1 MNFLSNYKCFLSH
14 AKKLYFMKNHAQYPL
29 LLLVLIAILV
39 SNCGKENGNNEQEA
53 LLLVTNGSAVRE
65 QQKEKLASQSVLVG
79 EWSRT
84 DTPSQIK
91 ITNVLD
97 NGKLEVEYFNP
108 RSIYVSKA
116 YWIENGTILTIY
128 VELQDE
134 NYTGSNYKL
143 NYNSERNV
151 LIGEYFQAVEG
162 VTYPVEFAKTK

>member
-1 MNFLSNYKCFLSH
+1 
-14 AKKLYFMKNHAQYPL
+14 MKNRAHYL
-29 LLLVLIAILV
+29 LRLLLVLLAILF
-39 SNCGKENGNNEQEA
+39 SNCGK
-53 LLLVTNGSAVRE
+53 
-65 QQKEKLASQSVLVG
+65 QKEKSEQAALLFVVDRPEIREEQKGKTAGQRVLIG

-91 ITNVLD
+91 IIDVLD

-151 LIGEYFQAVEG
+151 LIGEYFQAIEG
-162 VTYPVEFAKTK
+162 VTYPVEFVKTK